1 MFTIFAPKLNDI
13 MMKRLILSTALLF
26 VFADFFAQDAQSPF
40 KGRFDNEEYK
50 VYLVLNLYD
59 QNVKVPGQDIYGEL
73 PGYLGKRNNPFC
85 WLMTGSE
92 LKSESKATVN
102 LINEFGSE
110 DFEATLTIQGDS
122 LLTLKKTE
130 GSDIKMPNK
139 GKWQKLPNTLVFKR
153 K

>member
-13 MMKRLILSTALLF
+13 MMKRLIFSTALLF
-26 VFADFFAQDAQSPF
+26 VFAVFFAQDNNTPF
-40 KGRFDNEEYK
+40 KGRFDNDEYK

-92 LKSESKATVN
+92 VKSESKATVN

-153 K
+153 R